1 MSMLSSAQL
10 VELKLAASS
19 SARCERLTKL
29 PADLTVA
36 QWALESG
43 WGTHQPGNN
52 CFGIK
57 AYRGCFGIQS
67 LSTCEVVNGVR
78 VSVKQDFAVFPSL
91 DACFEKHANLLT
103 TGKPYVRAWLE
114 YLKSP
119 DLNVLV
125 RRIAPIYSTAP
136 NYANA
141 LMSIIG
147 MAMVQASLA
156 ESRRAAA

>member
-1 MSMLSSAQL
+1 MLSSAQQL
-10 VELKLAASS
+10 ALKLAAFS

-29 PADLTVA
+29 PAELTVA

-57 AYRGCFGIQS
+57 AYQGCFGIQS

-91 DACFEKHANLLT
+91 DACFEKHADLLT
-103 TGKPYVRAWLE
+103 TGRPYIRTWLQ
-114 YLKSP
+114 YLKSS
-119 DLNVLV
+119 DLNSLI
-125 RRIAPIYSTAP
+125 REIAPIYSTAP
-136 NYANA
+136 NYRDA
-141 LMSIIG
+141 LTKIIS
-147 MAMVQASLA
+147 MPAVQACLA
-156 ESRRAAA
+156 QSRKAAA